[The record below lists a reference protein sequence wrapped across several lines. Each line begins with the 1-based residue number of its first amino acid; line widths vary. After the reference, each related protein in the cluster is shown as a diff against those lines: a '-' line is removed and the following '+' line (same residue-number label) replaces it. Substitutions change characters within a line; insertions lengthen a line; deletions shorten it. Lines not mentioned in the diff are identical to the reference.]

1 MKILHYTLGFQPSR
15 TGGLVKYAE
24 DLMTQQ
30 AIDGHEVIALYPGE
44 ISFIFRKVRI
54 KKVENRK
61 FQCYKIINKVV
72 VIHIHSLIGL
82 HKEFLEVAKELGIKT
97 VFTSHDY
104 YGLAPVPH
112 FYFNGV
118 DYSSNNTNL
127 AWNIMSSNALSVKKL
142 RLFQVPFYPTIRK

>member
-1 MKILHYTLGFQPSR
+1 
-15 TGGLVKYAE
+15 
-24 DLMTQQ
+24 
-30 AIDGHEVIALYPGE
+30 
-44 ISFIFRKVRI
+44 
-54 KKVENRK
+54 
-61 FQCYKIINKVV
+61 

-82 HKEFLEVAKELGIKT
+82 HKEFIEVAKELGIKT

-142 RLFQVPFYPTIRK
+142 RFFQVSFY